1 MGLGGAYTLLH
12 FMKQSSLVDGGETR
26 LEAGRPALRLT

>member
-1 MGLGGAYTLLH
+1 MGLGGAHAMLH
-12 FMKQSSLVDGGETR
+12 FIKQSSLVDGGETR